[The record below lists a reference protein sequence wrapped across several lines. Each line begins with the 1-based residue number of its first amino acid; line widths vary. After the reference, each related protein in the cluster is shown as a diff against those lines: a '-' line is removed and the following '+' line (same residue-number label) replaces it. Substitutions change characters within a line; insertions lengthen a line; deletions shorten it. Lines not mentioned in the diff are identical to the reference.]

1 LPGAPLILPA
11 ASPSPTLFVTPYPA
25 ASVSSTFPHKLEQK
39 TAADPNDLANW
50 REKETEKGT
59 YYYNVVTKVSTWTK
73 PPGYIPLKER
83 LKPVSW
89 EPIGDTEWR
98 VVYTMAGPPY
108 YVNTKTNETRWS
120 LPETL
125 NTPKPKEEKPKESTP
140 INTTSNQSSQLDSS
154 QSTKPTAM
162 STSTTMTEEDKEK
175 KSQSHDE
182 ESARSDEVEENDEV
196 NDSEAALSHSPLPKK
211 RKQGKSNEEEEGP
224 SEVDSD
230 IGSDREPQQH
240 SPKRQ
245 KTESTPSFT
254 SHNEETQS
262 SATKSNEDPY
272 ASLSYE
278 DRVKIFKE
286 MLREKNVTY
295 TSTWSKMLPVLV
307 YDPRFK
313 ALNTQSERQ
322 SVFESFVRNRA
333 VEEKKEKRAN
343 LKVAQEAFRQLLD
356 ENFLKL
362 KHDTTDDDLKLLFGD
377 DPRFKNLEPKERKL
391 ILNEKLTPLKKVHQ
405 DRVKKAEDE
414 YRTLLEESPIDARS
428 SWTKMKGELAK
439 DPRWQTELLSEKD
452 KERLFRAYVKELAN
466 IEKEK
471 KKKREREEAARRER
485 EETVRRMK
493 EEQFVKMGRER
504 KKLQRDE
511 EVNNFRALLSER
523 IHDPEARWDEWKRKL
538 ASDKRWNA
546 YSLSEHDKERLFE
559 DYIKSIEESR
569 EKEFLKC
576 LQSNPKIE
584 LNTTWEVAREVLK
597 DELPFKTIANEKW
610 KESIFE
616 RHIRDLQQRATDAF
630 LRLLRTLNEK
640 ETRLEGPPG
649 KEHLPRSTMDFL
661 RVD

>member
-1 LPGAPLILPA
+1 
-11 ASPSPTLFVTPYPA
+11 
-25 ASVSSTFPHKLEQK
+25 
-39 TAADPNDLANW
+39 
-50 REKETEKGT
+50 
-59 YYYNVVTKVSTWTK
+59 
-73 PPGYIPLKER
+73 
-83 LKPVSW
+83 
-89 EPIGDTEWR
+89 
-98 VVYTMAGPPY
+98 
-108 YVNTKTNETRWS
+108 
-120 LPETL
+120 
-125 NTPKPKEEKPKESTP
+125 
-140 INTTSNQSSQLDSS
+140 
-154 QSTKPTAM
+154 
-162 STSTTMTEEDKEK
+162 
-175 KSQSHDE
+175 
-182 ESARSDEVEENDEV
+182 
-196 NDSEAALSHSPLPKK
+196 
-211 RKQGKSNEEEEGP
+211 
-224 SEVDSD
+224 
-230 IGSDREPQQH
+230 
-240 SPKRQ
+240 
-245 KTESTPSFT
+245 
-254 SHNEETQS
+254 
-262 SATKSNEDPY
+262 
-272 ASLSYE
+272 
-278 DRVKIFKE
+278 
-286 MLREKNVTY
+286 
-295 TSTWSKMLPVLV
+295 
-307 YDPRFK
+307 
-313 ALNTQSERQ
+313 
-322 SVFESFVRNRA
+322 
-333 VEEKKEKRAN
+333 
-343 LKVAQEAFRQLLD
+343 
-356 ENFLKL
+356 
-362 KHDTTDDDLKLLFGD
+362 
-377 DPRFKNLEPKERKL
+377 
-391 ILNEKLTPLKKVHQ
+391 
-405 DRVKKAEDE
+405 
-414 YRTLLEESPIDARS
+414 
-428 SWTKMKGELAK
+428 MKGELAK

-661 RVD
+661 RGDKRWKRLDVLPEKRQHLLSEFIAELRARKERLERRAKAKAETETEPKTSESEANTNVSKTEVKEKISSSE